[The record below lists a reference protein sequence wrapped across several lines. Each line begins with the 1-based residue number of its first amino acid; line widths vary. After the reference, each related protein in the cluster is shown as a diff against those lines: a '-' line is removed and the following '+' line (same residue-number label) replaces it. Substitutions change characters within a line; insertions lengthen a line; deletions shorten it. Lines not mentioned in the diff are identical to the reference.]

1 MVAKEH
7 CGLIEAEATNSGT
20 FTNFAQNDQYLYPLH
35 SYLMFLKYGFGR
47 ANQDA
52 CIDVRRGAMSRDQAV
67 NLVRIYDG
75 QFPEEYL
82 DSYLDYFDMTKEMF
96 FDVLDKWANKDLLE
110 KADGRWKPKF
120 TIS

>member
-1 MVAKEH
+1 
-7 CGLIEAEATNSGT
+7 
-20 FTNFAQNDQYLYPLH
+20 
-35 SYLMFLKYGFGR
+35 MFLKYGFGR

-82 DSYLDYFDMTKEMF
+82 DSYLDYFDMTREMF
-96 FDVLDKWANKDLLE
+96 FDVLDKWANRDLLE
-110 KADGRWKPKF
+110 KADGHWKPKF